1 MQLRQG
7 AVKTIKQ
14 RTFKMKK
21 IIFVLSL
28 ITVLIGAKA
37 QNAMSKWPELKSFHG
52 VMSQTFHPSEE
63 GNLQPI
69 KERSKE
75 LATKASALS
84 KSNIPNEFKNDKV
97 KKAILKLAEDSKKL
111 NKQIE
116 GKKISDADIIK
127 SLNSLHD
134 VFHQIVGLCN
144 KENEN

>member
-1 MQLRQG
+1 
-7 AVKTIKQ
+7 
-14 RTFKMKK
+14 MKK

-28 ITVLIGAKA
+28 ITVLICAKA
-37 QNAMSKWPELKSFHG
+37 QNAMSKWPELKAFHD

-97 KKAILKLAEDSKKL
+97 KKTFLKLAEDSKKL